1 MIGTTLVCLA
11 LNAYWEARNQ
21 DYNGMIA
28 VNQVV
33 MNRVASD
40 IYPDTPCDV
49 IFQGPHRKSWRD
61 ETVLYPVRDR
71 CQFSW
76 YCDGKSDE
84 VSKEDQEEREAWFRA
99 VKSSWEVLDGTFDDL
114 VDGALWYHADY
125 VDPDWNK
132 NKEITSIIG
141 NHIFYKEPTE

>member
-1 MIGTTLVCLA
+1 
-11 LNAYWEARNQ
+11 
-21 DYNGMIA
+21 
-28 VNQVV
+28 

-76 YCDGKSDE
+76 YCDGKSDK

-99 VKSSWEVLDGTFDDL
+99 VKSSWEVLDGSYDDL

-141 NHIFYKEPTE
+141 DHIFYKEPDQ

>member
-33 MNRVASD
+33 MNRVSSD

-99 VKSSWEVLDGTFDDL
+99 VKSSWEVLDGSHDDL

-125 VDPDWNK
+125 VDPKWNR

-141 NHIFYKEPTE
+141 NHIFYKDPTE

>member
-28 VNQVV
+28 VNQLV
-33 MNRVASD
+33 MNRVPSD

-99 VKSSWEVLDGTFDDL
+99 VKSSWEVLDGTYDDL

-125 VDPDWNK
+125 VDPKWNR

>member
-1 MIGTTLVCLA
+1 
-11 LNAYWEARNQ
+11 
-21 DYNGMIA
+21 MIA

-33 MNRVASD
+33 MNRVESD
-40 IYPDTPCDV
+40 LYPDTPCDV
-49 IFQGPHRKSWRD
+49 VFQGPVRQSWRD
-61 ETVLYPVRDR
+61 PSTTYPVRDR

-84 VSKEDQEEREAWFRA
+84 VSKEDQDEREAWFRA
-99 VKSSWEVLDGTFDDL
+99 VRSSWEVLDGSHDDL

-132 NKEITSIIG
+132 DKEITSIIG
-141 NHIFYKEPTE
+141 SHIFYR

>member
-1 MIGTTLVCLA
+1 MISTTLMCLA

-21 DYNGMIA
+21 DYLGMIA

-40 IYPDTPCDV
+40 IYPDNACDV
-49 IFQGPHRKSWRD
+49 IFQGPTRPSWKD
-61 ETVLYPVRDR
+61 PAIEYPVRNR

-84 VSKEDQEEREAWFRA
+84 VRENEKQIWFA
-99 VKSSWEVLDGTFDDL
+99 AMSAAMQVMAGTHDDV
-114 VDGALWYHADY
+114 VDGAMWYHADY
-125 VDPDWNK
+125 VDPKWNK

-141 NHIFYKEPTE
+141 NHIFYKEPE

>member
-1 MIGTTLVCLA
+1 
-11 LNAYWEARNQ
+11 
-21 DYNGMIA
+21 MIA

-99 VKSSWEVLDGTFDDL
+99 VKSSWEVLDGSHDDL

-125 VDPDWNK
+125 VDPKWNR

-141 NHIFYKEPTE
+141 NHIFYKDPTE

>member
-1 MIGTTLVCLA
+1 VCLA

-21 DYNGMIA
+21 DYLGMIA

-49 IFQGPHRKSWRD
+49 VFQGPTRPSWKD
-61 ETVLYPVRDR
+61 PEVEYPVRNM

-84 VSKEDQEEREAWFRA
+84 IYEGEQDKWMMA
-99 VKSSWEVLDGTFDDL
+99 VNASLEVLEGTHDDI
-114 VDGALWYHADY
+114 VDGAMWYHADY
-125 VDPDWNK
+125 VSPEWAMH
-132 NKEITSIIG
+132 KEITSIIG
-141 NHIFYKEPTE
+141 DHIFYKEK

>member
-21 DYNGMIA
+21 DYHGMIA

-99 VKSSWEVLDGTFDDL
+99 VKSSWEVLDGSYDDL

-141 NHIFYKEPTE
+141 DHIFYKEPDQ

>member
-1 MIGTTLVCLA
+1 MISSTALVCLA

-21 DYNGMIA
+21 DYLGMIA

-40 IYPDTPCDV
+40 IYPNTPCDV
-49 IFQGPHRKSWRD
+49 VFQGPTRPSWKD
-61 ETVLYPVRDR
+61 PEVEYPVRNR

-84 VSKEDQEEREAWFRA
+84 VREGEQDKWMMAIEA
-99 VKSSWEVLDGTFDDL
+99 SLEVLEGTHDDI
-114 VDGALWYHADY
+114 VDGAMWYHADY
-125 VDPDWNK
+125 VNPEWADY
-132 NKEITSIIG
+132 KEITSIIG
-141 NHIFYKEPTE
+141 DHIFYKER

>member
-1 MIGTTLVCLA
+1 MISSTALVCLA

-21 DYNGMIA
+21 DYLGMIA

-49 IFQGPHRKSWRD
+49 VFQGPTRPSWKD
-61 ETVLYPVRDR
+61 PEVEYPVRNM

-84 VSKEDQEEREAWFRA
+84 IYEGEQDKWMMA
-99 VKSSWEVLDGTFDDL
+99 VNASLEVLEGTHDDI
-114 VDGALWYHADY
+114 VDGAMWYHADY
-125 VDPDWNK
+125 VSPEWAMH
-132 NKEITSIIG
+132 KEITSIIG
-141 NHIFYKEPTE
+141 DHIFYKEK

>member
-1 MIGTTLVCLA
+1 VISSTALVCLA

-21 DYNGMIA
+21 DYLGMIA

-40 IYPDTPCDV
+40 IYPNTPCDV
-49 IFQGPHRKSWRD
+49 VFQGPTRPSWKD
-61 ETVLYPVRDR
+61 PEVEYPVRNR

-84 VSKEDQEEREAWFRA
+84 VHEGEQDKWMMAIEA
-99 VKSSWEVLDGTFDDL
+99 SLEVLEGTHDDI
-114 VDGALWYHADY
+114 VDGAMWYHADY
-125 VDPDWNK
+125 VSPEWADY
-132 NKEITSIIG
+132 KEITSIIG
-141 NHIFYKEPTE
+141 DHIFYKEK

>member
-1 MIGTTLVCLA
+1 MIGTTLMCLA

-21 DYNGMIA
+21 DYLGMIA

-40 IYPDTPCDV
+40 IYPDTACDV
-49 IFQGPHRKSWRD
+49 VFQGPTRPSWKD
-61 ETVLYPVRDR
+61 PTVEYPVRDR

-84 VSKEDQEEREAWFRA
+84 VRADEKQQWFEAMSA
-99 VKSSWEVLDGTFDDL
+99 AMQVMSGTHDDL

-125 VDPDWNK
+125 VDPDWNE

-141 NHIFYKEPTE
+141 DHIFYKDPTE

>member
-1 MIGTTLVCLA
+1 MIGTALMCLA

-21 DYNGMIA
+21 DYLGMIA

-40 IYPDTPCDV
+40 LYPNTECDV
-49 IFQGPHRKSWRD
+49 VFQGPTRPSWKD
-61 ETVLYPVRDR
+61 PSVEYPVRNR

-84 VSKEDQEEREAWFRA
+84 VRKNEKDLWFKA
-99 VKSSWEVLDGTFDDL
+99 LSAAMQVMSGTHDDI
-114 VDGALWYHADY
+114 VDGAMWYHADY
-125 VDPDWNK
+125 VDPEWNK
-132 NKEITSIIG
+132 DKEITAIIG
-141 NHIFYKEPTE
+141 NHIFYREPKE

>member
-99 VKSSWEVLDGTFDDL
+99 VKSSWEVLDGSHDDL

-125 VDPDWNK
+125 VDPKWNR

-141 NHIFYKEPTE
+141 NHIFYKDPTE